1 MGQVACYNYS
11 HMKILQALKSKTVLK
26 AIGLGVLSIVIALLT
41 ELELIALVGVV
52 NMFADIYLRSI
63 TNEPLATK

>member
-1 MGQVACYNYS
+1 MN
-11 HMKILQALKSKTVLK
+11 ILQALKSKTVLK

-52 NMFADIYLRSI
+52 NMFADIYLRSV
-63 TNEPLATK
+63 TNEPLANK

>member
-1 MGQVACYNYS
+1 MN
-11 HMKILQALKSKTVLK
+11 ILQALKSNTVLK

>member
-1 MGQVACYNYS
+1 
-11 HMKILQALKSKTVLK
+11 MKILQALKSKTVLK

>member
-1 MGQVACYNYS
+1 MN
-11 HMKILQALKSKTVLK
+11 ILQALKSKTVLK